1 MKKSLKFGSLLF
13 LLSISSTATTAF
25 SPPRRLQARRH
36 LPTLAASVSDNEASL
51 HTALCVVPPDKA
63 WDTIQRARYIA
74 RDKTYHKWP
83 PAIRLFHPFCAP
95 KDLPDV
101 ALAIAQLVET
111 YDMKPFPMT
120 LNKWVI
126 VPHMEA
132 LEADML
138 ALKQLPDQEAG
149 PDQSARTEEQQHY
162 DELVA
167 REETIGKQRR
177 NRRRAE
183 SRKKADDPND
193 GDAPQTPLERQQRRY
208 EEFNGPCV
216 VCLEPDSKSAAKL
229 LEWRAIL
236 ANELFAKYSDF
247 SPSSSVATHR
257 MSKSG
262 GDFRPLI
269 PIGAFPTVSSAV
281 DMARRLKAVW
291 DPLTLTVT
299 EFHLIS
305 AVQEMTDNEFLSDS
319 REYSLTQA
327 TEEEDL
333 STSSTGQFGCDALVS
348 FIGEEM
354 EQDDEVNQ
362 EMVNLVLETG
372 EPGGAD
378 TTSRSTSNAP
388 LEMALLED
396 VEEDEATRELF
407 EWLDED
413 DEYDEGQMVVIGRT
427 TFFSGEARSYG
438 GMPASSV
445 IDGKDRAL
453 GDGMN
458 AASRRRGSG
467 AARTA
472 NLAKIGEFGYQ
483 ETDFTKGTL

>member
-13 LLSISSTATTAF
+13 LPLITCTAITAF
-25 SPPRRLQARRH
+25 SPPRRLQPRRNLH
-36 LPTLAASVSDNEASL
+36 TLSASVTEHEASF

-83 PAIRLFHPFCAP
+83 PAIRLFHPFCAQ

-101 ALAIAQLVET
+101 ALDIAQLVEI
-111 YDMKPFPMT
+111 YDMKPFAMT

-132 LEADML
+132 LEAEIL

-149 PDQSARTEEQQHY
+149 PDPSARTEEQQKY
-162 DELVA
+162 DKLIA

-177 NRRRAE
+177 NRRTAE
-183 SRKKADDPND
+183 SRKNANDDE
-193 GDAPQTPLERQQRRY
+193 GDEPATPLEQQRRRY

-216 VCLEPDSKSAAKL
+216 VCLEPDSKSAAIL
-229 LEWRAIL
+229 LKWRAIL
-236 ANELFAKYSDF
+236 ADKLFAKYADF

-281 DMARRLKAVW
+281 DMARKLKAVW

-305 AVQEMTDNEFLSDS
+305 ALQEMTDNEFLSES

-333 STSSTGQFGCDALVS
+333 STSNTGQFGCDALVS
-348 FIGEEM
+348 FIGAEM
-354 EQDDEVNQ
+354 EQDDEINQ

-378 TTSRSTSNAP
+378 TTSGSATHLP
-388 LEMALLED
+388 LETDLLDD

-413 DEYDEGQMVVIGRT
+413 DDYDEGQVVVIGRT

-458 AASRRRGSG
+458 AASRRRGSA

-472 NLAKIGEFGYQ
+472 NLAKIGDFGNQ